1 MTKNGQL
8 LQRYEDYL
16 RVELRLAPRTV
27 ETYMRECRVFGEYLD
42 EHTLDAI
49 RVDATEIIEYLVHR
63 QTAKNGVDQRT
74 VAKIVSSLRSFF
86 TFLTL
91 EQEREDNP
99 ARLVEMPKMEQRIP
113 GVLRVE
119 QVESILSFIDTST
132 AFGMRDR
139 ALFELIYSCGLRIS
153 EAVELEIDKLY
164 LDEGLIRVFGKGSR
178 ERLVPVG
185 GEAVYRL
192 GVYMEYGRPALVKGS
207 KRSPKVFLNHRGM
220 GLSRKGMWKRFR
232 ELTERAGIDAKVH
245 TLRHSY
251 ATHLLEGG
259 ADLRAVQELL
269 GHSDINTTQIYTH
282 VDRED
287 LRQYH
292 AEFHPRG
299 AG

>member
-1 MTKNGQL
+1 MTKNSRL

-16 RVELRLAPRTV
+16 RVELRLAFRTV

-42 EHTLDAI
+42 LHTLDAAA
-49 RVDATEIIEYLVHR
+49 VDATEIIEYLVDR

-119 QVESILSFIDTST
+119 EVESILSLIDTST
-132 AFGMRDR
+132 AYGMRDR

-153 EAVELEIDKLY
+153 EAVELEADKLY
-164 LDEGLIRVFGKGSR
+164 LEEGLIRVFGKGSR

-192 GVYMEYGRPALVKGS
+192 GVYMEYGRPSLVKGD
-207 KRSPKVFLNHRGM
+207 KRSPKVFLNHRGL

-232 ELTERAGIDAKVH
+232 ELTARAGIDAKVH

-251 ATHLLEGG
+251 ATHLLDGG

>member
-1 MTKNGQL
+1 MTDNARL
-8 LQRYEDYL
+8 LHRYEDYL

-42 EHTLDAI
+42 LHDLDA
-49 RVDATEIIEYLVHR
+49 RGVDATEIIEYLVHR

-119 QVESILSFIDTST
+119 EVENILLQIDTSS

-153 EAVELEIDKLY
+153 EAVELETDKLY
-164 LDEGLIRVFGKGSR
+164 LEEGLIRVFGKGSR

-192 GVYMEYGRPALVKGS
+192 DVYMEHGRPALVKPG
-207 KRSPKVFLNHRGM
+207 KRSPKVFLNHRGS

>member
-1 MTKNGQL
+1 MTKNGRL

-16 RVELRLAPRTV
+16 RVELRLALRTV

-42 EHTLDAI
+42 LHKLDAGT
-49 RVDATEIIEYLVHR
+49 VDATEIIEYLVDR

-119 QVESILSFIDTST
+119 EVESILSLIDTST
-132 AFGMRDR
+132 AYGMRDR

-153 EAVELEIDKLY
+153 EAVELEADKLY
-164 LDEGLIRVFGKGSR
+164 LEEGLIRVFGKGSR

-192 GVYMEYGRPALVKGS
+192 GVYMEHGRPALVKGD
-207 KRSPKVFLNHRGM
+207 KRSPKVFLNHRGL

-232 ELTERAGIDAKVH
+232 ELTARAGIDAKVH

-251 ATHLLEGG
+251 ATHLLDGG